1 VPRASLGFKL
11 AAIAVAAFVIGGVAA
26 IAIIP
31 GLGERLGGA
40 RTVTTGKAL
49 VGGPFSLIDH
59 TGRRVTDRDY
69 LGRYML
75 VYFGFT
81 YCPDICPTGL
91 QVIGAALD
99 QIGNKADRITPV
111 FITIDPERDTPEKLA
126 DYVRAF
132 HPRMVGLTGSPEEIR
147 SVSKGY
153 RVYAKKVSDPRYPG
167 DYTMDHTSIMYL
179 MGPDG
184 QFITH
189 FTHATAVDVLA
200 SRLSKL
206 N

>member
-1 VPRASLGFKL
+1 MLRASLGIKL
-11 AAIAVAAFVIGGVAA
+11 AAIAVAAFVIGGLAA

-31 GLGERLGGA
+31 GLGERLGAA
-40 RTVTTGKAL
+40 RSVTTGKAL
-49 VGGPFSLIDH
+49 VGGPFSLVDQ
-59 TGRRVTDRDY
+59 TSRPVTDRDY

-81 YCPDICPTGL
+81 QCPDICPTGL

-99 QIGNKADRITPV
+99 QIGSKADRITPM
-111 FITIDPERDTPEKLA
+111 FITIDPERDTPAKLA
-126 DYVRAF
+126 EYVRAF
-132 HPRMVGLTGSPEEIR
+132 HPRMVGLTGSAEEIHA
-147 SVSKGY
+147 VAKAY
-153 RVYAKKVSDPRYPG
+153 RVYYKKVPDARFPG

-184 QFITH
+184 QFIAH

-200 SRLSKL
+200 ARLSKL